1 MIRSMTGFAGKNIVL
16 PLPGQTKANMTISIK
31 SLNSRFFE
39 TTFKM
44 PHIFNSLET
53 ECIKI
58 LKEKLL
64 RGHIYATMHVSNQN
78 AFKGAIE
85 PALNVV
91 ESYVQAIK
99 AIKTTYPMDG
109 ELTLETLLGLP
120 NVFSTEEQSIDEHVK
135 KSIIEA
141 FSCTI
146 DELIEQQQL
155 EGIALERDILQRTVI
170 MAQEIEQIQQASLIL
185 VEEQKR
191 KVQVAIKEIET
202 DESKFAELQK
212 NSLYAILDKIDIH
225 EEIIRFKSHLENIIA
240 QFKSKPIEKG
250 KRLDFTLQELG
261 REINTITAK
270 CSDAVISSKAINIK
284 VEIEK
289 AREQVQNIV

>member
-1 MIRSMTGFAGKNIVL
+1 MTGFAGKNIVL
-16 PLPGQTKANMTISIK
+16 TLPGQTKVNMAISIK

-53 ECIKI
+53 ECIKL
-58 LKEKLL
+58 LKDKLL
-64 RGHIYATMHVSNQN
+64 RGHIYVTMHVSNQN

-85 PALNVV
+85 PSLNVV
-91 ESYVQAIK
+91 DSYLNAIESIK
-99 AIKTTYPMDG
+99 KKYSVSGDITID
-109 ELTLETLLGLP
+109 TLLGLP
-120 NVFSTEEQSIDEHVK
+120 NIFSTEEQHIDESVK
-135 KSIIEA
+135 KSILEA
-141 FSCTI
+141 LSVTI
-146 DELIEQQQL
+146 DELIGQQQL
-155 EGIALERDILQRTVI
+155 EGAALEKDILQRAAI
-170 MAQEIEQIQQASLIL
+170 MSTEMDAIEKASLRLI
-185 VEEQKR
+185 EEQKQ
-191 KVQVAIKEIET
+191 KVAQALKEMET

-225 EEIIRFKSHLENIIA
+225 EEIIRFKSHLEHIMS
-240 QFKSKPIEKG
+240 QFKAPAIEKG

-270 CSDAVISSKAINIK
+270 CSDAVISSRAINIK